1 MRSLFN
7 NTLILFSFLISAQTQ
22 LAQDNFEGNSAI
34 TTRFVDDCGMHD
46 NFLNPFILK
55 IKNSHKKMIYNDI
68 RGQYANV
75 RFNAI
80 FNFNL
85 NGSRVF
91 SLKICVS

>member
-1 MRSLFN
+1 M
-7 NTLILFSFLISAQTQ
+7 
-22 LAQDNFEGNSAI
+22 D
-34 TTRFVDDCGMHD
+34 D

-55 IKNSHKKMIYNDI
+55 IKNSHKVMIYNDI
-68 RGQYANV
+68 RGQYANF
-75 RFNAI
+75 RFNTG

>member
-1 MRSLFN
+1 M
-7 NTLILFSFLISAQTQ
+7 
-22 LAQDNFEGNSAI
+22 D
-34 TTRFVDDCGMHD
+34 V
-46 NFLNPFILK
+46 NFLNPFIGEINNLSK
-55 IKNSHKKMIYNDI
+55 VLIYNDI
-68 RGQYANV
+68 RGQYTNV

>member
-1 MRSLFN
+1 
-7 NTLILFSFLISAQTQ
+7 
-22 LAQDNFEGNSAI
+22 
-34 TTRFVDDCGMHD
+34 
-46 NFLNPFILK
+46 
-55 IKNSHKKMIYNDI
+55 MIYNDI

-91 SLKICVS
+91 SLKICVSQFQDNTLNKAKKKTDSLTNRFF